1 MKYQNQGMSFTQVDI
16 IKPDAAQIE
25 NISQLLALAFD
36 NGSGLSQ
43 IICKAK
49 GKELRRR
56 LHVLF
61 RADIA
66 MQVAA
71 NQPMLGVIKDAQV
84 IGVAVFQEPG
94 SYFPVWE
101 QIRWLL
107 QVIFGVS
114 PLVALRIWR
123 ILRILERYHSLEPH
137 YYLNLLAVHPD
148 FQGKGHAHTLLEAL
162 HARSEAHP
170 LSAGVYLKTGN
181 PRNVS
186 FYEHFGYQIT
196 AQLKISSIET
206 FLMFRPN
213 QSK

>member
-1 MKYQNQGMSFTQVDI
+1 MTSTRVDI

-25 NISQLLALAFD
+25 NIAQLLALAFD
-36 NGSGLSQ
+36 NGDGHSQ
-43 IICKAK
+43 IFKAK

-56 LHVLF
+56 LHLVF
-61 RADIA
+61 RAGIA

-71 NQPMLGVIKDAQV
+71 NQPILGVIKDAQV

-114 PLVALRIWR
+114 PLVAWRIWR
-123 ILRILERYHSLEPH
+123 NLSISERYDPLEPH
-137 YYLNLLAVHPD
+137 YYLTLLGVPPD
-148 FQGKGHAHTLLEAL
+148 FQGRGYARTLLEAV
-162 HARSEAHP
+162 HACSEAHP
-170 LSAGVYLKTGN
+170 LSTGVYVETGN

-186 FYEHFGYQIT
+186 FYEHFGYHTT
-196 AQLKISSIET
+196 AQLNINSMET
-206 FLMFRPN
+206 FIMFRPN